1 MTRYFIISISF
12 LALCFLI
19 PETAKTAGHNGLA
32 ATENVHGVSEENK
45 TSADT
50 DSEKNIPLFPASKG
64 ELPHGAKATAPHME
78 ELPHIH
84 RFHKERVKKIKQ
96 HHTRFWMLSKALVIL
111 CHISILVI
119 GYLHA
124 IH

>member
-12 LALCFLI
+12 LVLCFLI

-32 ATENVHGVSEENK
+32 ATEKVNEVSETGK
-45 TSADT
+45 SAADNET
-50 DSEKNIPLFPASKG
+50 GKNNPVFPASKA

-96 HHTRFWMLSKALVIL
+96 HHTKFWLLSKVLVVL

-119 GYLHA
+119 AYLHA